1 MTTNR
6 DDATNLAPK
15 SNELQQM
22 IAKTIRDIAE
32 GHSFSRESLD
42 GTRAPVE
49 RTERISQFDDDEAR
63 TALTGTCFALGTSD
77 GLVVICPENVLPG
90 AVRGTPS
97 ILSKSEFATS
107 VQRLVHS
114 ACRNDVDV
122 RGSWPFRT
130 EADLPDFEL
139 EILEVEKPV

>member
-6 DDATNLAPK
+6 DDATNPAPK
-15 SNELQQM
+15 SNELQQT

-32 GHSFSRESLD
+32 AHSVSREFLD
-42 GTRAPVE
+42 GAHAPVE
-49 RTERISQFDDDEAR
+49 RAELSSRLDDEAR
-63 TALTGTCFALGTSD
+63 TPLTGTCFALGTSD
-77 GLVVICPENVLPG
+77 GLVVICPESVLPG
-90 AVRGTPS
+90 AVRDNPS

-130 EADLPDFEL
+130 DADFPDFEL

>member
-1 MTTNR
+1 M
-6 DDATNLAPK
+6 
-15 SNELQQM
+15 QQT
-22 IAKTIRDIAE
+22 IAKTIRDVAE
-32 GHSFSRESLD
+32 GHSFSPEFLD

-49 RTERISQFDDDEAR
+49 RAERSSRLDDEAR
-63 TALTGTCFALGTSD
+63 TTHTGTCFALGTSE
-77 GLVVICPENVLPG
+77 GLVVICPENVLPS